1 MLFFVN
7 GIDVPV
13 ETYQKLEA
21 RCHEL
26 GVQPE
31 EFVRYLIC
39 TNAEHPPIEGRRE
52 LAVPRSMEDAFISE
66 GFTVVRRTDR
76 ETVLAPTVYMSFG
89 DALAKF
95 QANGLTEDD
104 IVEMVSD

>member
-21 RCHEL
+21 CCDEL

-39 TNAEHPPIEGRRE
+39 TNAEHPPAKGRRE
-52 LAVPRSMEDAFISE
+52 LAVPRTMEDAFIGE
-66 GFTVVRRTDR
+66 GFAVVRRTDE
-76 ETVLAPTVYMSFG
+76 ETVLVPTVYMSFG

-95 QANGLTEDD
+95 QAGQ
-104 IVEMVSD
+104 SHFRQR